1 MSSPQPQS
9 RLLPPVILM
18 VSSPTATPLADQS
31 PLPIQSNPPAK
42 PPRDPHPRI
51 KHIRLVLKISDL
63 SCQGA
68 RNLIST
74 VNVITTVEEAVGSVF
89 RWLYTAES
97 TVPGTR
103 SVTLVLRSMGGI
115 AYTTGKDI
123 DDDHKEIHFS
133 TDYIAKISPERMKDE
148 ILGVICHEM
157 VHCFQ
162 FDGCHTSPS
171 GLTEGI
177 ADWVRLRSGL
187 SPPSWKKS
195 ADGNWDD
202 GYEHTGY
209 FLEYL
214 EQRFGEGSVRRI
226 NEMLGKTSY
235 EEEIFWKDLF
245 GHRVTELWKDYGR
258 MLKEDSATDDIV
270 IVENGESLDG
280 DASSLT
286 PPESVKTDD
295 TGAGEGVV

>member
-1 MSSPQPQS
+1 MSPA
-9 RLLPPVILM
+9 I
-18 VSSPTATPLADQS
+18 AAPLADQS
-31 PLPIQSNPPAK
+31 LLPIPPDSSSENPCN
-42 PPRDPHPRI
+42 PHPRI
-51 KHIRLVLKISDL
+51 KDIRLVLKISDL
-63 SCQGA
+63 SCQGT
-68 RNLIST
+68 RDFVST
-74 VNVITTVEEAVGSVF
+74 VNAITAVEEAVGCVF

-97 TVPGTR
+97 RIPGTR
-103 SVTLVLRSMGGI
+103 SVTLVLRSKEGI

-123 DDDHKEIHFS
+123 DEDHKEIHFS

-162 FDGCHTSPS
+162 FDACHSSPT

-187 SPPSWKKS
+187 ENPSWRRS

-202 GYEHTGY
+202 GYERTGY

-226 NEMLGKTSY
+226 NQRLGEMKY
-235 EEEIFWKDLF
+235 EEEVLWKDLF
-245 GHRVTELWKDYGR
+245 GHQVTELWEDYSR
-258 MLKEDSATDDIV
+258 KLKEDDVTDDIV
-270 IVENGESLDG
+270 IVEKGESLEG
-280 DASSLT
+280 VASSLT

-295 TGAGEGVV
+295 TGSD